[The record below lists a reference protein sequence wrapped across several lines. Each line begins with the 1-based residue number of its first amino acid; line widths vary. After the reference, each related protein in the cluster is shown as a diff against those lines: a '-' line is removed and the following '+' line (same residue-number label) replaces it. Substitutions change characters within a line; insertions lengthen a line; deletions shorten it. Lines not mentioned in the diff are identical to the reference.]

1 MWLRRSRSAGC
12 SARSVTWSMSAS
24 EWETLR
30 RCRIG
35 RARVGVGL
43 NHSTEPLGTAAYCRT
58 MAREVL
64 AARPLTQPAL
74 ARLPVDAP
82 QRLEILAAH
91 ADAIARNLSGYL
103 DPESGLFVLSAWF
116 LAERGYCCERGCRH
130 CPYIEDGPS

>member
-1 MWLRRSRSAGC
+1 
-12 SARSVTWSMSAS
+12 MSANG
-24 EWETLR
+24 WETLR

-35 RARVGVGL
+35 LGPVGVGL
-43 NHSTEPLGTAAYCRT
+43 NHSTEPLGSAAYCRS

-64 AARPLTQPAL
+64 AARPLTKPAL
-74 ARLPVDAP
+74 TRLPVDAP
-82 QRLEILAAH
+82 RRQEILAAH
-91 ADAIARNLSGYL
+91 ADAILRNVSGYL